1 MKTLIVALLVL
12 LLALQYRA
20 WFGDSGYFVAAAV
33 KEQLQVQQRRAEQR
47 ERRNRRLRGEVLAL
61 TQGDA
66 AVEARARTDLGM
78 IKEGEIFYI
87 VSDGRQ

>member
-1 MKTLIVALLVL
+1 MKTLVVALFVL

-20 WFGDSGYFVAAAV
+20 WFGDSGYFAAAAV

-47 ERRNRRLRGEVLAL
+47 QRRNRQLRGEVLAL
-61 TQGDA
+61 TQGNA

-78 IKEGEIFYI
+78 IKEGEVFYI
-87 VSDGRQ
+87 VSDDRR

>member
-1 MKTLIVALLVL
+1 MKTLAAVLFIL

-20 WFGDSGYFVAAAV
+20 WFGDSGHFAAAV
-33 KEQLQVQQRRAEQR
+33 LKEQLQVQEQRAQQR

-78 IKEGEIFYI
+78 IKEGEVFYI
-87 VSDGRQ
+87 VTDGPG